1 MSTVIVT
8 KESFF
13 STGFADGKSFSV
25 IEKEWLA
32 SGYAIKR
39 GKSAKDNIVH
49 AWLANEV
56 SETNLK
62 EWLAVNGTDND
73 VKQSSYYAN
82 RIQDFNLIVS
92 SLSEKKQKK
101 A

>member
-1 MSTVIVT
+1 MYTIS
-8 KESFF
+8 KEVFF
-13 STGFADGKSFSV
+13 TEQLANGVSFSQA
-25 IEKEWLA
+25 EKNWLA

-49 AWLANEV
+49 AWLAGEV

-73 VKQSSYYAN
+73 VKQASYYAN
-82 RIQDFNLIVS
+82 RIQDFNLIAA
-92 SLSEKKQKK
+92 SLHDKKKKQG
-101 A
+101 